1 MDHHGVFQLFDVNF
15 LTHRFSKASPVC
27 GWDPWPYSVMM
38 WCKPLPRHPTY
49 LALGHVGGWLKF
61 LGLAQKMV
69 GGLPE
74 IMVDV
79 NMCQVLEIS
88 WCRLLDLGVSWKRAT
103 AKSFISRWGL
113 SLINHPFWGPSWM
126 ETPIFFFSLFSV
138 GSGCSHPTLILQ
150 FQARGAAAGAEIF
163 QEQRMISSF
172 EIPALVRSWKI
183 LDGAQNMNGF

>member
-27 GWDPWPYSVMM
+27 GWDPWPYSVLM

-49 LALGHVGGWLKF
+49 LALGHVGWWLKF
-61 LGLAQKMV
+61 LGLAQEMV
-69 GGLPE
+69 GGVPE

-126 ETPIFFFSLFSV
+126 ETPIFFSPGFLLVVAVAIPPWYSNFKRAEPLPELKYSKY
-138 GSGCSHPTLILQ
+138 SGWSPASKYLRWSG
-150 FQARGAAAGAEIF
+150 RGRF
-163 QEQRMISSF
+163 
-172 EIPALVRSWKI
+172 
-183 LDGAQNMNGF
+183 